1 MQGNF
6 LPSLIHQ
13 CLLSPYISSIPL
25 SIAGLLHP
33 RPLFNQNKMKMKI
46 SSHSFVCLKRELK
59 LVTYI
64 FAPYV
69 LNVHYLNDVLATRM
83 YCTRTS
89 TQQCVAKRAACSLV
103 MDDARGATVPAADP
117 MISRAWTQHNHPPR
131 SY

>member
-1 MQGNF
+1 
-6 LPSLIHQ
+6 
-13 CLLSPYISSIPL
+13 
-25 SIAGLLHP
+25 
-33 RPLFNQNKMKMKI
+33 LFEERTEIK
-46 SSHSFVCLKRELK
+46 FVM
-59 LVTYI
+59 YI
-64 FAPYV
+64 FVPYV
-69 LNVHYLNDVLATRM
+69 LNVHLNDVVLATRM